1 LFAGFLK
8 QQTKGNNM
16 ASDRQ
21 TIDAAA
27 RAWVECG
34 GDKEGLFFCLN
45 QLADRIQE
53 LSNEQSQDEESDIPA
68 NDELAD

>member
-1 LFAGFLK
+1 
-8 QQTKGNNM
+8 M

-34 GDKEGLFFCLN
+34 GDRDGLFYGIN
-45 QLADRIQE
+45 QLADRVQE
-53 LSNEQSQDEESDIPA
+53 LRDEQSQDEESDISA
-68 NDELAD
+68 NA